1 MLSNDSSF
9 APKAQDISQESHDN
23 HMTHHKKTKKKTPVD
38 FKNLS
43 SSTRHWWCL
52 DLDKEGADILYQWR
66 LKRKMEE
73 ARKDVV
79 RSFKRYDEN
88 HKLMGNFK
96 EPYLHPLS
104 IPPICNNHTS
114 LGRNNIVH
122 PQRPFSH
129 DTIPPHRPQ
138 SRDTIPPHRPQ
149 SRDTI
154 PPHRLQSHDIIPP
167 HRFRSHDT
175 IPPHRPQSHDVVHPH
190 KHLSCD
196 IIQCP
201 HCNKGTTPTMPG
213 CHDNYNYSNHS
224 NVHYHSDTS
233 DNEDI
238 LEDTFQTQKSP
249 HFTEKGTSP
258 QLLTRPCTRR
268 SEVQMDALVCEVCAD
283 TKISEVSKYYC
294 GC

>member
-9 APKAQDISQESHDN
+9 TPKACDISQVSHDN
-23 HMTHHKKTKKKTPVD
+23 HMTHHKKTKKKTPGD
-38 FKNLS
+38 FKDLS

-52 DLDKEGADILYQWR
+52 NLDMEGVDILYQWR

-88 HKLMGNFK
+88 HKLMGNFR

-104 IPPICNNHTS
+104 IPPTDNNHTS
-114 LGRNNIVH
+114 LGRKDTVQ
-122 PQRPFSH
+122 PQRLLSH

-138 SRDTIPPHRPQ
+138 LHDTIPPHRPL
-149 SRDTI
+149 SHDTI
-154 PPHRLQSHDIIPP
+154 PPHRS
-167 HRFRSHDT
+167 RSHDT
-175 IPPHRPQSHDVVHPH
+175 IPPHRPQSYDIVHPH

-201 HCNKGTTPTMPG
+201 HCNKGTTPITPG
-213 CHDNYNYSNHS
+213 CHDNYNYSNRS
-224 NVHYHSDTS
+224 NVHYHSDIS
-233 DNEDI
+233 DHEDS
-238 LEDTFQTQKSP
+238 LEDSFQTQKSP
-249 HFTEKGTSP
+249 HFKEKGTSP
-258 QLLTRPCTRR
+258 QLLTRSRTRR

-283 TKISEVSKYYC
+283 TED
-294 GC
+294 